1 MSGFKTD
8 NNSGDIYYDDVEYT
22 LRKVKKAKISTS
34 AGTQGI
40 VDINLS
46 YQNTPGSNDAY
57 TVDSKIS
64 LVPGEGMSFAQDSN
78 TGTITLTGTPKNK
91 LNATTDPT
99 KDDDSSEGY
108 TVGSFWV
115 NIFVDVNG
123 TRHNKAFL
131 CTSALDGNAV
141 WTTIDKMTVKSA
153 APTANNDGGS
163 PDGTNADRGYAIGSF
178 WLDITTQTDPKLYV
192 CVSNAVNGASWK
204 EVGASSGPQV
214 LLKTANPLPADP
226 EYNSA
231 SVGTIWITMGPDLSI
246 KHSIFMKLKTWNDG
260 GLPVSYWAALN
271 TYTTYDGDPSN
282 NAFSSSFPAG
292 SMWYNGTDRTL
303 WIAQSGYQNTA
314 WERISPYRL
323 GSSPTTSNKLPEG
336 TIWVNTTDDTAWI
349 SVDKT
354 VGTWLQLGSGGGL
367 APIVSAN
374 APTTVNKEPEGTL
387 WIKSDTDNAWISVDQ
402 AAGTWQL
409 IGKTIVSTSAPT
421 TLNKESEGTLWVESN
436 TDKAWISVDQA
447 AGTWKLIADGLPA
460 GNHTEVQ
467 FNKNN
472 EFGASSN
479 LVYTDWEEKGG
490 ALKQKYDNTSNAYNY
505 YNYRTALTSGG
516 RAHFHSYHM
525 PSSIYTSTGILNAY
539 HGIHLVDASSTSPI
553 ILTLPGAGITESAIT
568 GTTGLPSVVPFG
580 YIIKIKRIDIGSSS
594 LSNIVLIRAPSGYL
608 IDGFDGIDL
617 PLQQRESVT
626 LYLSADHPTAGI
638 KNWLIL

>member
-22 LRKVKKAKISTS
+22 VRKVKKAKISTA
-34 AGTQGI
+34 AGTNPGT

-46 YQNTPGSNDAY
+46 YQNTPGSNDY

-64 LVPGEGMSFAQDSN
+64 LVPGDGLSFSQNSGD
-78 TGTITLTGTPKNK
+78 GTITLIGTPKNN
-91 LNATTDPT
+91 LAAAQDPT
-99 KDDDSSEGY
+99 RTDDNTQGY
-108 TVGSFWV
+108 ATGSFWV
-115 NIFVDVNG
+115 NTSSDISG
-123 TRHNKAFL
+123 TKKNKAFL
-131 CTSALDGNAV
+131 CTSALTGNAV

-204 EVGASSGPQV
+204 EVGSSSGPQLYV
-214 LLKTANPLPADP
+214 KTVNPLNSDP
-226 EYNSA
+226 EANNAPIGSLWINKNWYVSFIKVESGYWRSNNIRISSSGPGSNTEFPTGSLWA
-231 SVGTIWITMGPDLSI
+231 DIVGNIIYMWDGTEWFSLGGLPVVKDANDPTSSNKKEEGTIWINT
-246 KHSIFMKLKTWNDG
+246 TNDTAFI
-260 GLPVSYWAALN
+260 S
-271 TYTTYDGDPSN
+271 TYKGSASPTTYD
-282 NAFSSSFPAG
+282 AV
-292 SMWYNGTDRTL
+292 
-303 WIAQSGYQNTA
+303 
-314 WERISPYRL
+314 
-323 GSSPTTSNKLPEG
+323 
-336 TIWVNTTDDTAWI
+336 WV
-349 SVDKT
+349 SV
-354 VGTWLQLGSGGGL
+354 GGGGL
-367 APIVSAN
+367 NPIVSAN
-374 APTTVNKEPEGTL
+374 APTTANKEPEGTL
-387 WIKSDTDNAWISVDQ
+387 W
-402 AAGTWQL
+402 
-409 IGKTIVSTSAPT
+409 
-421 TLNKESEGTLWVESN
+421 VESD

-516 RAHFHSYHM
+516 RAHFYSYHM
-525 PSSIYTSTGILNAY
+525 PSSIYTSTGTLNAY

-568 GTTGLPSVVPFG
+568 GTTGLPSLVPFG

-594 LSNIVLIRAPSGYL
+594 LSNIVLIRAPVGYL